1 MSDKKIVN
9 EKIVEILIMNI
20 TNAIYNQLILPQSDF
35 QMVKDTIREMIML
48 DQLFN
53 FQVGYNN
60 IFNVTIDFSDFIN
73 RCIKQVLT
81 NIDAMD
87 KKQANK

>member
-20 TNAIYNQLILPQSDF
+20 TNAIYNQLILTQSDF
-35 QMVKDTIREMIML
+35 QMVKDTIREMIMF

-87 KKQANK
+87 KKTSK

>member
-35 QMVKDTIREMIML
+35 QMVKDTIREMIMFE
-48 DQLFN
+48 QLFN

>member
-35 QMVKDTIREMIML
+35 QVVKDTIREMIMF

>member
-35 QMVKDTIREMIML
+35 QMVKDTIREMIMF

>member
-35 QMVKDTIREMIML
+35 QMVKDTIREMIMF

-73 RCIKQVLT
+73 RCIKQVLS